1 MAEYNK
7 GEWSE
12 LYVFFKLLS
21 EGKLHAANSDLQK
34 IPELFYPILSIIR
47 KEGGETLE
55 YHRDSNIRVVI
66 EGSSEPIVVFS
77 IAEFF
82 DIARSLLAS
91 IREGEGNFSIPW
103 LSEWLETLKIVSITS
118 NSRYKSDITVKVLDR
133 NTNLSPI
140 LGFSIKS
147 QLGSAST
154 LFNSSQATNFVYSV
168 TTPDNYNPESV
179 NSITDFPKLKRRIQT
194 LIENGCVI
202 KFRELDSPVFSNNLK
217 MVDSRLPELFAM
229 ILLNFYCDLA
239 RPDLESAL
247 ATLHEQNPLGV
258 DLSHGHPFYEHKL
271 KSALTEFALG
281 LMPATVWDGR
291 SEATGGFIIVKDD
304 GELVC
309 YHIYNR
315 NDFQDFLLKNTKI
328 DTPSSSRNR
337 FGMVYRENNKLL
349 IKLNLQIRYKK

>member
-21 EGKLHAANSDLQK
+21 EGKLYAANSNLQK

-66 EGSSEPIVVFS
+66 EGYTEQIAVFS
-77 IAEFF
+77 ITKFVE
-82 DIARSLLAS
+82 IARSLLDS
-91 IREGEGNFSIPW
+91 IKEGEGNFSIPW
-103 LSEWLETLKIVSITS
+103 LSESLETLKIVSITS
-118 NSRYKSDITVKVLDR
+118 NSHNKSDITVKVLDR

-154 LFNSSQATNFVYSV
+154 LFNSSQSTNFVYSISH
-168 TTPDNYNPESV
+168 PKNYDPSEV
-179 NSITDFPKLKRRIQT
+179 NNILDSPKLKKRIQA

-202 KFRELDSPVFSNNLK
+202 EFRELDSSVFSNNLK

-229 ILLNFYCDLA
+229 ILLNFYCDLSK
-239 RPDLESAL
+239 PDFESAL
-247 ATLHEQNPLGV
+247 ATLHAQNPLGV
-258 DLSHGHPFYEHKL
+258 ELSHGHPFYEYKL

-281 LMPATVWDGR
+281 LMPATVWNGR

-337 FGMVYRENNKLL
+337 FGMVYKDNNDFL